1 MQKSIV
7 TLVLGTLFALHC
19 NAANASDMAVRITPD
34 LERVEVEHAGGPVDV
49 QRDQDQSNE
58 VTPNFQRTSRKCP
71 PFCIQPMHLPDGV
84 ETIGE
89 LEMLDY
95 LRRAADGDDSV
106 LIIDSRGPSWRKK
119 GTIPGSIGL
128 HYKKLSRRS
137 AEEADIADI
146 LEHRF
151 GAKRTEELWNFRHAK
166 TLVMFC
172 NGAWCGQSPTN
183 IRSLM
188 RMGYPASRLKWYRGG
203 MQAWETLGLTTVV
216 SESE

>member
-1 MQKSIV
+1 MQKPIV
-7 TLVLGTLFALHC
+7 TMVLGILLSLHC
-19 NAANASDMAVRITPD
+19 RAATAPDIAVKITPGLEGIMVEDASGPVQVQRNQDQTNEITPD
-34 LERVEVEHAGGPVDV
+34 FR
-49 QRDQDQSNE
+49 
-58 VTPNFQRTSRKCP
+58 RTSRKCP

-89 LEMLDY
+89 LEMLEY
-95 LRRAADGDDSV
+95 LQRAADGDDSI
-106 LIIDSRGPSWRKK
+106 LIIDSRGPSWRKR

-137 AEEADIADI
+137 AEEPDIADI
-146 LEHRF
+146 LENQF
-151 GAKRTEELWNFRHAK
+151 GAKRTDELWNFRHAK

-203 MQAWETLGLTTVV
+203 MQTWETLGLTTVV